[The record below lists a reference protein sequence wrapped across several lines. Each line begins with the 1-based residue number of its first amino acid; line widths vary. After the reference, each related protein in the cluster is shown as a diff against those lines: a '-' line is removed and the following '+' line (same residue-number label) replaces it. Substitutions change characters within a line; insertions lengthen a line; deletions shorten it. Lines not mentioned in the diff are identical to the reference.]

1 MKIIN
6 VTTTTTTTMPDANT
20 SVKILIAS
28 GSIAKINAVKLG
40 TKAILDLT
48 HSDIV
53 VEPIFHLESGVSEQP
68 MSDAETI
75 AGARNRLVQI
85 TSDMMREKGA
95 EFALSIEGGL
105 ETNAHDSQQSHLQCF
120 AWVCLKHRDSENFIS
135 ETRSSTFVLPDIV
148 RKKIMEGKEE
158 LGTAQ
163 DAYFSQFDREDS
175 GMGKG
180 EAGTIG
186 PLTFGAVSR
195 SQYYAPAV
203 TFAFI
208 PFLHQ
213 LRNFSQGIPPNSLA
227 CPLHKKSE
235 QSQPSLE

>member
-1 MKIIN
+1 MKDGN
-6 VTTTTTTTMPDANT
+6 E

-28 GSIAKINAVKLG
+28 GSIAKINAAKLG
-40 TKAILDLT
+40 VKELFPKT
-48 HSDIV
+48 DIV
-53 VEPIFHLESGVSEQP
+53 MEPILNLDSGVSEQP

-85 TSDMMREKGA
+85 TSQMMKEKNA
-95 EFALSIEGGL
+95 EFAISIEGGL
-105 ETNAHDSQQSHLQCF
+105 ETNKHDSQQRYLQCF
-120 AWVCLKHRDSENFIS
+120 AWVCLKHRDSEDFIS

-148 RKKIMEGKEE
+148 SKAIMEDKEE
-158 LGTAQ
+158 LGVAQ
-163 DAYFSQFDREDS
+163 DKYFSQFNRENL
-175 GMGKG
+175 GIGKG

-213 LRNFSQGIPPNSLA
+213 LRNFSEGIPPNSLA
-227 CPLHKKSE
+227 SPLEK
-235 QSQPSLE
+235 

>member
-1 MKIIN
+1 MTDNNKN
-6 VTTTTTTTMPDANT
+6 
-20 SVKILIAS
+20 VKILIAS

-40 TKAILDLT
+40 MKEILQLT
-48 HSDIV
+48 DSDIV
-53 VEPIFHLESGVSEQP
+53 VESILNLDSGVSDQP

-85 TSDMMREKGA
+85 TSQMMKEKNA
-95 EFALSIEGGL
+95 EFAISIEGGL
-105 ETNAHDSQQSHLQCF
+105 ETNQHDSQQSYLQSF
-120 AWVCLKHRDSENFIS
+120 AWVCLKHRDSEDFVS

-148 RKKIMEGKEE
+148 SKKIMEDKEE
-158 LGTAQ
+158 LGVAQ
-163 DAYFSQFDREDS
+163 DEYFSQFNREDL
-175 GMGKG
+175 GIGKG

-186 PLTFGAVSR
+186 PLTFGVVSR

-213 LRNFSQGIPPNSLA
+213 VRNFSRGIPPNSLA
-227 CPLHKKSE
+227 FPLEKV
-235 QSQPSLE
+235 